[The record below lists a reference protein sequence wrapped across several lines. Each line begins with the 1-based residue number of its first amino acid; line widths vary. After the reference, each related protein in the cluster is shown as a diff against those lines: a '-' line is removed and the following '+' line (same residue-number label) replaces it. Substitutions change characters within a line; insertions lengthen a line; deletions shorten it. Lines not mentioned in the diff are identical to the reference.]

1 MKRHE
6 LRQLIL
12 EGEGLRV
19 EFKRKFS
26 THVKFAKEIS
36 AFANTKGGVLL
47 VGVDDN
53 GRIVGVDSEKEEIDL
68 AVSAAEFYLDPPVY
82 CRIECIEV
90 DWKEIVV
97 IHVDESDTKPHMLKE
112 DPDQPLDRDR
122 RAYIRNADQSVLA
135 SKEMMRLM
143 SGRNP
148 STRPM
153 TLHIGDRERRL
164 FAFLDENKRITVKE
178 FAKLVNIS
186 LRRSSQILVRLVRA
200 DVLNICTDRTEDYFT
215 LAD

>member
-19 EFKRKFS
+19 EFKRRFS
-26 THVKFAKEIS
+26 NHVKFAKEIS

-90 DWKEIVV
+90 DWKEIVI

>member
-36 AFANTKGGVLL
+36 AFANTKGGVML

-53 GRIVGVDSEKEEIDL
+53 GRIIGVDSEKEQIDL
-68 AVSAAEFYLDPPVY
+68 AVSSAEFYLEPPVH
-82 CRIECIEV
+82 CRVECIEV
-90 DWKEIVV
+90 DWKEVVV
-97 IHVDESDTKPHMLKE
+97 IHVQESQTKPHMLKV
-112 DPDQPLDRDR
+112 DPDQPSDRDR

-148 STRPM
+148 LTRPM

-164 FAFLDENKRITVKE
+164 FAFLEEHRRITVKE
-178 FAKLVNIS
+178 FADLVNIS

-200 DVLNICTDRTEDYFT
+200 EVLNICTDKTAEFFT

>member
-26 THVKFAKEIS
+26 SHVKFAKEIS

-53 GRIVGVDSEKEEIDL
+53 GRIVGVDSEKEQIELVI
-68 AVSAAEFYLDPPVY
+68 SAAEFYLEPPVH
-82 CRIECIEV
+82 CRVECVEV
-90 DWKEIVV
+90 DWKEVVV
-97 IHVDESDTKPHMLKE
+97 IYVDESETKPHMLKE
-112 DPDQPLDRDR
+112 DPDQPLERDR

-135 SKEMMRLM
+135 SKEMMRLL

-148 STRPM
+148 QTRPM
-153 TLHIGDRERRL
+153 TLHIGDREKRL
-164 FAFLDENKRITVKE
+164 FAFLEEHHRITVKE
-178 FAKLVNIS
+178 FANLVNIS

-200 DVLNICTDRTEDYFT
+200 EVLNICTNTTDEYFT
-215 LAD
+215 LAE